1 MTAEERHLRD
11 KARSINDMLD
21 TICLVKGRAYAD
33 QVFALFGIGMMVRAS
48 GDLPVVEHTARGVI
62 SALLRLW
69 GYEGFQDPALH
80 LLAKDVDALGDKSRR
95 P

>member
-1 MTAEERHLRD
+1 MNTEDRQLRD

-21 TICLVKGRAYAD
+21 TISLVKGRAYAD

-48 GDLPVVEHTARGVI
+48 GNLPVVEQTARGVM

-69 GYEGFQDPALH
+69 GYEGFQDPALVM
-80 LLAKDVDALGDKSRR
+80 LAKDVDALGDKSKS
-95 P
+95 